1 MRMDLSNL
9 SKEELLIMVEKL
21 SAENE
26 EIKKK
31 NELLEAEKRDLNIK
45 LDKMIEKYE
54 NKLAINKK
62 IQADRFAP
70 KTEKCMPEEQAINEG
85 ANKKEKKPRKTPTE
99 NFINDLKELVNLV

>member
-31 NELLEAEKRDLNIK
+31 NELLGDFKN
-45 LDKMIEKYE
+45 
-54 NKLAINKK
+54 
-62 IQADRFAP
+62 
-70 KTEKCMPEEQAINEG
+70 
-85 ANKKEKKPRKTPTE
+85 
-99 NFINDLKELVNLV
+99 V

>member
-9 SKEELLIMVEKL
+9 SKEELLIIVEKL

-45 LDKMIEKYE
+45 LDNYGIKNILGYK
-54 NKLAINKK
+54 NIQSGTNLLRINSKLSH
-62 IQADRFAP
+62 
-70 KTEKCMPEEQAINEG
+70 
-85 ANKKEKKPRKTPTE
+85 
-99 NFINDLKELVNLV
+99 ND